1 MLITFNQE
9 GYTLKFSINQKDLYN
24 ALNIVRRAVAKNQTL
39 PILTGIFLKLE
50 NNKLTLKSTDLE
62 LGIKYDLKV
71 EAEIDGSIVL
81 PATQFLNII
90 RELPNEEVKIELNK
104 DKWQL
109 QIKCLNSLFKIN
121 GYDPDEFPNLPQVEE
136 SAKFEL
142 PANKF
147 KEMIKKV
154 RISTSKDETQPAL
167 TGALFEVESE
177 KVKMV
182 STNTYRLSYIEA
194 PLQTSVNEKI
204 AVIIPGTTLQE
215 LNNLLE
221 DEGSVEIEVDSNY
234 ARFNFAGI
242 EVISRLIEGKFPNYE
257 LVIPDESNSKFSAD
271 LSQLHGAV
279 KRASLIAK
287 LDANIITLEAAN
299 GLMEINSAEGSSGY
313 AHEEVKIDLEGP
325 DQKINIDA
333 GYFIDVLKV
342 LDSEEINIEMIG
354 PLNPLVVNSQKDGDK
369 FIYLIMPVRSQS

>member
-1 MLITFNQE
+1 M
-9 GYTLKFSINQKDLYN
+9 KFSINQKNLYN

-39 PILTGIFLKLE
+39 PILTGIFFSLK
-50 NNKLTLKSTDLE
+50 NNTLNLKSTDLE
-62 LGIKYDLKV
+62 LGIEYKLEVDGQL
-71 EAEIDGSIVL
+71 DGSIVL
-81 PATQFLNII
+81 PANQILNII

-109 QIKCLNSLFKIN
+109 QIKCINSLFKIN

-136 SAKFEL
+136 SSKFNL
-142 PANKF
+142 PSSKF
-147 KEMIKKV
+147 KEMIQKV

-167 TGALFEVESE
+167 TGALFEVEAE

-194 PLQTSVNEKI
+194 PLKTSVNEKI
-204 AVIIPGTTLQE
+204 AVILPGSTLQE

-221 DEGSVEIEVDSNY
+221 NEGSVNIEVDSNY
-234 ARFNFAGI
+234 VRFIFAGI

-271 LSQLHGAV
+271 LFQLHRAV

-287 LDANIITLEAAN
+287 LDANIITLSVDQ
-299 GLMEINSAEGSSGY
+299 GLMEINSTEGSSGY
-313 AHEEVKIDLEGP
+313 AHEEIKIDMEGP
-325 DQKINIDA
+325 EQKINIDA

-342 LDSEEINIEMIG
+342 LNSDVINIEMIG
-354 PLNPLVVNSQKDGDK
+354 PLNPLVVKSKTEAGDK

>member
-1 MLITFNQE
+1 M
-9 GYTLKFSINQKDLYN
+9 KFSINQKELYK

-39 PILTGIFLKLE
+39 PILTGIFLSLD
-50 NNKLTLKSTDLE
+50 NNILTLKSTDLE

-71 EAEIDGSIVL
+71 EGQVNGSIVL

-90 RELPNEEVKIELNK
+90 RELPNQKIEIDLNK

-109 QIKCLNSLFKIN
+109 EIKCLNSLFKIN
-121 GYDPDEFPNLPQVEE
+121 GFDPDEFPNLPKVED
-136 SAKFEL
+136 SANFSL
-142 PANKF
+142 PAKKF

-167 TGALFEVESE
+167 TGAFFEVETE

-194 PLQTSVNEKI
+194 PLKTSVAEKI
-204 AVIIPGTTLQE
+204 AVILPGSTLQE

-221 DEGSVEIEVDSNY
+221 ADESVEIEVDNNY
-234 ARFNFAGI
+234 ARFTFAGI

-287 LDANIITLEAAN
+287 LDANIITLLAED

-313 AHEEVKIDLEGP
+313 AHEELKIEIEGP
-325 DQKINIDA
+325 KQKINIDA

-342 LDSEEINIEMIG
+342 LDAEEINIEMIG
-354 PLNPLVVNSQKDGDK
+354 PLNPLVVKSQSEAGDK
-369 FIYLIMPVRSQS
+369 FIYLIMPVRSQA

>member
-1 MLITFNQE
+1 M
-9 GYTLKFSINQKDLYN
+9 KFSINQKDLYN

-39 PILTGIFLKLE
+39 PILTGIFLKLK

-62 LGIKYDLKV
+62 LGIKYDLTVK
-71 EAEIDGSIVL
+71 AESDGAIVL

-90 RELPNEEVKIELNK
+90 RELPNEDVYLELNQ

-109 QIKCLNSLFKIN
+109 QIKCINSLFKIN

-182 STNTYRLSYIEA
+182 STNTYRLSFIEA
-194 PLQTSVNEKI
+194 PLKTSVNEKI

-221 DEGSVEIEVDSNY
+221 DEGSVEVEVDSNY
-234 ARFNFAGI
+234 ARFTFAGI

-257 LVIPDESNSKFSAD
+257 LVIPDESNSNFSAD

-287 LDANIITLEAAN
+287 LDANIITLQADE

>member
-1 MLITFNQE
+1 LE
-9 GYTLKFSINQKDLYN
+9 GYTLKFSINQKNLYN

-39 PILTGIFLKLE
+39 PILTGIFFSLK
-50 NNKLTLKSTDLE
+50 NNTLNLKSTDLE
-62 LGIKYDLKV
+62 LGIEYKLEVDGQL
-71 EAEIDGSIVL
+71 DGSIVL
-81 PATQFLNII
+81 PANQILNII

-109 QIKCLNSLFKIN
+109 QIKCINSLFKIN

-136 SAKFEL
+136 SSKFNL
-142 PANKF
+142 PSSKF
-147 KEMIKKV
+147 KEMIQKV

-167 TGALFEVESE
+167 TGALFEVEAE

-194 PLQTSVNEKI
+194 PLKTSVNEKI
-204 AVIIPGTTLQE
+204 AVILPGSTLQE

-221 DEGSVEIEVDSNY
+221 NEGSVNIEVDSNY
-234 ARFNFAGI
+234 VRFIFAGI

-271 LSQLHGAV
+271 LFQLHRAV

-287 LDANIITLEAAN
+287 LDANIITLSVDQ
-299 GLMEINSAEGSSGY
+299 GLMEINSTEGSSGY
-313 AHEEVKIDLEGP
+313 AHEEIKIDMEGP
-325 DQKINIDA
+325 EQKINIDA

-342 LDSEEINIEMIG
+342 LNSDVINIEMIG
-354 PLNPLVVNSQKDGDK
+354 PLNPLVVKSKTEAGDK
-369 FIYLIMPVRSQS
+369 FIYLIMPVRSQT

>member
-1 MLITFNQE
+1 M
-9 GYTLKFSINQKDLYN
+9 KFSINQKDLYN

-39 PILTGIFLKLE
+39 PILTGIFLSLE
-50 NNKLTLKSTDLE
+50 NNTLTLKSTDLE

-71 EAEIDGSIVL
+71 EGQKDGSIVL

-90 RELPNEEVKIELNK
+90 RELPNEEVKMELNQ

-109 QIKCLNSLFKIN
+109 QIKCINSLFKIN

-136 SAKFEL
+136 SATFNL
-142 PANKF
+142 PSSKF

-167 TGALFEVESE
+167 TGAFFEVEAE

-204 AVIIPGTTLQE
+204 SVILPGSTLQE

-234 ARFNFAGI
+234 VRFTFNGI

-271 LSQLHGAV
+271 LSKLHGAV

-287 LDANIITLEAAN
+287 LDANIITLNADA
-299 GLMEINSAEGSSGY
+299 GLMEINSAEGNSGY
-313 AHEEVKIDLEGP
+313 AHEELKIDIQGP
-325 DQKINIDA
+325 EQKINIDA

-354 PLNPLVVNSQKDGDK
+354 PLNPLVVKSETEEGDK

>member
-1 MLITFNQE
+1 M
-9 GYTLKFSINQKDLYN
+9 
-24 ALNIVRRAVAKNQTL
+24 
-39 PILTGIFLKLE
+39 
-50 NNKLTLKSTDLE
+50 
-62 LGIKYDLKV
+62 
-71 EAEIDGSIVL
+71 
-81 PATQFLNII
+81 
-90 RELPNEEVKIELNK
+90 
-104 DKWQL
+104 
-109 QIKCLNSLFKIN
+109 
-121 GYDPDEFPNLPQVEE
+121 PQVEE
-136 SAKFEL
+136 SAKFTL
-142 PANKF
+142 PSSKF

-167 TGALFEVESE
+167 TGALFEVEAE

-204 AVIIPGTTLQE
+204 AVILPGSTLQE

-287 LDANIITLEAAN
+287 LDANIITLQADD

-313 AHEEVKIDLEGP
+313 AHEEVKIDIEGP
-325 DQKINIDA
+325 EQKINIDA

-342 LDSEEINIEMIG
+342 LDSDEINIEMIG

>member
-1 MLITFNQE
+1 M
-9 GYTLKFSINQKDLYN
+9 KFSINQKDLYN

-39 PILTGIFLKLE
+39 PILTGIFLKLK

-62 LGIKYDLKV
+62 LGIKYDLTVK
-71 EAEIDGSIVL
+71 AESDGAIVL

-90 RELPNEEVKIELNK
+90 RELPNEDVYLELNQ

-109 QIKCLNSLFKIN
+109 QIKCINSLFKIN

-182 STNTYRLSYIEA
+182 STNTYRLSFIEA
-194 PLQTSVNEKI
+194 PLKTSVNEKI

-221 DEGSVEIEVDSNY
+221 DEGSVEVEVDSNY
-234 ARFNFAGI
+234 ARFTFAGI

-257 LVIPDESNSKFSAD
+257 LVIPDESNSNFSAD

>member
-1 MLITFNQE
+1 M
-9 GYTLKFSINQKDLYN
+9 KFSINQKDLYR

-39 PILTGIFLKLE
+39 PILTGIFLNLE
-50 NNKLTLKSTDLE
+50 NNTLTLKSTDLE
-62 LGIKYDLKV
+62 LGIEYKLNV
-71 EAEIDGSIVL
+71 EGQIDGSIVL
-81 PATQFLNII
+81 PASHFSNII
-90 RELPNEEVKIELNK
+90 RELPNEEIYIELNK
-104 DKWQL
+104 DKYQL
-109 QIKCLNSLFKIN
+109 QIKCINSLFKIN

-136 SAKFEL
+136 SIKFDL
-142 PANKF
+142 PSGKF

-182 STNTYRLSYIEA
+182 STNTYRLSYVESS
-194 PLQTSVNEKI
+194 LKTSINEKI
-204 AVIIPGTTLQE
+204 AVILPGSTLQE

-221 DEGSVEIEVDSNY
+221 DEGSVDIEVDNNY
-234 ARFNFAGI
+234 VRFNFAGI

-257 LVIPDESNSKFSAD
+257 LVIPDEFNSKFSAD
-271 LSQLHGAV
+271 LSQLQGAV

-287 LDANIITLEAAN
+287 LDANIITLQADD
-299 GLMEINSAEGSSGY
+299 GLMEINSTEGSEGY
-313 AHEEVKIDLEGP
+313 AHEEIKIDIDGP
-325 DQKINIDA
+325 EQKINIDA

-342 LDSEEINIEMIG
+342 LNSEEINIEMIG
-354 PLNPLVVNSQKDGDK
+354 PLNPLVVNSEEDNGDK

>member
-1 MLITFNQE
+1 
-9 GYTLKFSINQKDLYN
+9 LKFSINQKNLYN

-39 PILTGIFLKLE
+39 PILTGIFLNLK
-50 NNKLTLKSTDLE
+50 NNTLTLKSTDLE
-62 LGIKYDLKV
+62 LGIEYKLQV
-71 EAEIDGSIVL
+71 EGQIDGSIVL
-81 PATQFLNII
+81 PAAQFSNII
-90 RELPNEEVKIELNK
+90 RELPNETINIELNK

-109 QIKCLNSLFKIN
+109 QIKCINSLFKIN

-136 SAKFEL
+136 SVNFNL
-142 PANKF
+142 PSSKF

-194 PLQTSVNEKI
+194 PLKTSVNEKI
-204 AVIIPGTTLQE
+204 AVILPGSTLQE

-221 DEGSVEIEVDSNY
+221 DEGTVEIEVDNNY
-234 ARFNFAGI
+234 VRFNFSGI

-271 LSQLHGAV
+271 LSQLHGSV

-287 LDANIITLEAAN
+287 LDANIITLSADQE
-299 GLMEINSAEGSSGY
+299 LMEINSTEGSSGY
-313 AHEEVKIDLEGP
+313 AHEEVKIEMEGP
-325 DQKINIDA
+325 EQKINIDA

-354 PLNPLVVNSQKDGDK
+354 PLNPLVVKSKTEAGDK

>member
-1 MLITFNQE
+1 
-9 GYTLKFSINQKDLYN
+9 LKFSTNQKELYK

-39 PILTGIFLKLE
+39 PILTGIFLSLE
-50 NNKLTLKSTDLE
+50 NNILNLKSTDLE
-62 LGIKYDLKV
+62 LGIEYKLEVDGQ
-71 EAEIDGSIVL
+71 IDGSIVL
-81 PATQFLNII
+81 PANQFLNII

-109 QIKCLNSLFKIN
+109 QIKCINSLFKIN

-136 SAKFEL
+136 SAKFKL

-167 TGALFEVESE
+167 TGALFEVEPE
-177 KVKMV
+177 TVKMV

-194 PLQTSVNEKI
+194 PLKTSVNEKI
-204 AVIIPGTTLQE
+204 AVILPGSTLQE

-221 DEGSVEIEVDSNY
+221 DDGTVDIEVDSNY
-234 ARFNFAGI
+234 VRFTFAGI

-287 LDANIITLEAAN
+287 LDANIITLSADQ
-299 GLMEINSAEGSSGY
+299 GLMEINSTEGSSGY
-313 AHEEVKIDLEGP
+313 AHEEVKIDMNGP

-342 LDSEEINIEMIG
+342 LDSDEINIEMIG
-354 PLNPLVVNSQKDGDK
+354 PLNPLVVKSETEAGDK

>member
-1 MLITFNQE
+1 M
-9 GYTLKFSINQKDLYN
+9 KFSIKQKDLYN

-50 NNKLTLKSTDLE
+50 NNILTLKSTDLE

-71 EAEIDGSIVL
+71 EAETAGSIVL

-90 RELPNEEVKIELNK
+90 RELPNEKVYLELNQ

-136 SAKFEL
+136 SVKFTL
-142 PANKF
+142 PSIKF

-167 TGALFEVESE
+167 TGALFEVEAE

-204 AVIIPGTTLQE
+204 AVILPGSTLQE

-221 DEGSVEIEVDSNY
+221 DQGSVEIEVDSNY
-234 ARFNFAGI
+234 VRFNFAGI

-287 LDANIITLEAAN
+287 LDANIINIHADA

-325 DQKINIDA
+325 KQKINIDA

-354 PLNPLVVNSQKDGDK
+354 PLNPLVVKSEEDGDK

>member
-1 MLITFNQE
+1 M
-9 GYTLKFSINQKDLYN
+9 KFSIKQEDLYY

-39 PILTGIFLKLE
+39 PILTGIFLSLE
-50 NNKLTLKSTDLE
+50 KNTLTLKSTDLE
-62 LGIKYDLKV
+62 LGIKYNLKV
-71 EAEIDGSIVL
+71 EAQIDGSIVL
-81 PATQFLNII
+81 PAAQFLNII
-90 RELPNEEVKIELNK
+90 RELPDEEIKIELNQ

-121 GYDPDEFPNLPQVEE
+121 GFDPDEFPNLPQVEE
-136 SAKFEL
+136 SANFNL
-142 PANKF
+142 PSSKF

-154 RISTSKDETQPAL
+154 KISTSKDETQPAL
-167 TGALFEVESE
+167 TGALFEVETE

-194 PLQTSVNEKI
+194 ALKTNVDEKL
-204 AVIIPGTTLQE
+204 AVILPGNTLQE

-221 DEGSVEIEVDSNY
+221 AEGSVDIEVDSSY
-234 ARFNFAGI
+234 VRFIFNGI

-257 LVIPDESNSKFSAD
+257 LVIPNESNSKFSAD
-271 LSQLHGAV
+271 LSQMKGAV

-287 LDANIITLEAAN
+287 LDANIITIFADE
-299 GLMEINSAEGSSGY
+299 GLMMINSAEGSSGY

-342 LDSEEINIEMIG
+342 LDSDEINIEMIG
-354 PLNPLVVNSQKDGDK
+354 PLNPLVVKSETEAGDK

>member
-1 MLITFNQE
+1 M
-9 GYTLKFSINQKDLYN
+9 KFSTNQKELYK

-39 PILTGIFLKLE
+39 PILTGIFLSLE
-50 NNKLTLKSTDLE
+50 NNILNLKSTDLE
-62 LGIKYDLKV
+62 LGIEYKLEVDGQ
-71 EAEIDGSIVL
+71 IDGSIVL
-81 PATQFLNII
+81 PANQFLNII

-109 QIKCLNSLFKIN
+109 QIKCINSLFKIN

-136 SAKFEL
+136 SAKFKL

-167 TGALFEVESE
+167 TGALFEVEPE
-177 KVKMV
+177 TVKMV

-194 PLQTSVNEKI
+194 PLKTSVNEKI
-204 AVIIPGTTLQE
+204 AVILPGSTLQE

-221 DEGSVEIEVDSNY
+221 DDGTVDIEVDSNY
-234 ARFNFAGI
+234 VRFTFAGI

-287 LDANIITLEAAN
+287 LDANIITLSADQ
-299 GLMEINSAEGSSGY
+299 GLMEINSTEGSSGY
-313 AHEEVKIDLEGP
+313 AHEEVKIDMNGP

-342 LDSEEINIEMIG
+342 LDSDEINIEMIG
-354 PLNPLVVNSQKDGDK
+354 PLNPLVVKSETEAGDK

>member
-1 MLITFNQE
+1 
-9 GYTLKFSINQKDLYN
+9 LKFSINQKDLYN

-39 PILTGIFLKLE
+39 PILTGIFLKLK

-62 LGIKYDLKV
+62 LGIKYDLTVK
-71 EAEIDGSIVL
+71 AESDGAIVL

-90 RELPNEEVKIELNK
+90 RELPNEDVYLELNQ

-109 QIKCLNSLFKIN
+109 QIKCINSLFKIN

-182 STNTYRLSYIEA
+182 STNTYRLSFIEA
-194 PLQTSVNEKI
+194 PLKTSVNEKI

-221 DEGSVEIEVDSNY
+221 DEGSVEVEVDSNY
-234 ARFNFAGI
+234 ARFTFAGI

-257 LVIPDESNSKFSAD
+257 LVIPDESNSNFSAD

>member
-1 MLITFNQE
+1 ME
-9 GYTLKFSINQKDLYN
+9 GYTLKFSINQKELYN

-50 NNKLTLKSTDLE
+50 NNTLTLKSTDLE
-62 LGIKYDLKV
+62 LGIKYRLQV
-71 EAEIDGSIVL
+71 EGDKNGSIVL

-90 RELPNEEVKIELNK
+90 RELPNEEIHIKLNE
-104 DKWQL
+104 DQWQL
-109 QIKCLNSLFKIN
+109 ELKCVNSLFKLN
-121 GYDPDEFPNLPQVEE
+121 GYDPDEFPSLPEVEE
-136 SAKFEL
+136 STKFNL
-142 PANKF
+142 PSLKF

-167 TGALFEVESE
+167 TGALFEIDSDEVR
-177 KVKMV
+177 MV
-182 STNTYRLSYIEA
+182 STNTYRLSYIDS
-194 PLQTSVNEKI
+194 PIKTSVNQKI
-204 AVIIPGTTLQE
+204 SVILPGSTLQE

-234 ARFNFAGI
+234 AAFKFAGI

-257 LVIPDESNSKFSAD
+257 LVIPDESNSNFTAD

-287 LDANIITLEAAN
+287 LDANIISLSVDDN
-299 GLMEINSAEGSSGY
+299 LMEINTTEESSGY
-313 AHEEVKIDLEGP
+313 AHEEVEIDLNGP
-325 DQKINIDA
+325 EQKINIDA

-342 LDSEEINIEMIG
+342 LNSEEINIDMIG
-354 PLNPLVVNSQKDGDK
+354 PLNPLVVKSKEDNGAK

>member
-1 MLITFNQE
+1 M
-9 GYTLKFSINQKDLYN
+9 KFSINQKDLYN

-39 PILTGIFLKLE
+39 PILTGIFLNLK
-50 NNKLTLKSTDLE
+50 NNTLNLKSTDLE
-62 LGIKYDLKV
+62 LGIEYKLEVDGQL
-71 EAEIDGSIVL
+71 DGSIVL
-81 PATQFLNII
+81 PANQFLNII
-90 RELPNEEVKIELNK
+90 RELPNEEIKIELNK

-109 QIKCLNSLFKIN
+109 QIKCINSLFKIN

-136 SAKFEL
+136 SAKFNL
-142 PANKF
+142 PAAKF

-167 TGALFEVESE
+167 TGALFEVEPE

-182 STNTYRLSYIEA
+182 STNTYRLSYVEA
-194 PLQTSVNEKI
+194 PLKTAVNEKI
-204 AVIIPGTTLQE
+204 AVILPGNTLQE

-221 DEGSVEIEVDSNY
+221 DEGSVNIEVDSNY
-234 ARFNFAGI
+234 VRFTFAGI
-242 EVISRLIEGKFPNYE
+242 EIISRLIEGKFPNYE

-279 KRASLIAK
+279 KRASLIAR
-287 LDANIITLEAAN
+287 LDANIITLSADQ
-299 GLMEINSAEGSSGY
+299 GLMEINSTEGSSGY
-313 AHEEVKIDLEGP
+313 AHEEVKIDIDGP

-342 LDSEEINIEMIG
+342 LDSDEINIEMIG
-354 PLNPLVVNSQKDGDK
+354 PLNPLVVKSENEAGDK